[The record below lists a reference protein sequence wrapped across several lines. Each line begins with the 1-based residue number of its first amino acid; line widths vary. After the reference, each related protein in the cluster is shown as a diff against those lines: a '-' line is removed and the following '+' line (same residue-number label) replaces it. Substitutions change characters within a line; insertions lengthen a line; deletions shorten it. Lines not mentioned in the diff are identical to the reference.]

1 MKSVFP
7 WRSQSQETNQLK
19 LKLEDIISANHQW
32 MLAGQPVNNFLLLK
46 ENSLNFFSRNYVK
59 YIYEIVFLFIGLLR
73 IISLFLGQKPQK
85 GNDVFMHIDHLIGS
99 TQFGYIEDLEYRHKN
114 YFKIFNDG
122 IESKYII
129 LDEYDRKAFTGITQI
144 SFQDLFKELRVNAR
158 ESSVLLGRIRS
169 VKFLSLI
176 LSNAVKNIAVFSYL
190 SLLFRYIKDSKD
202 DVKFFSG
209 GSELFAS
216 AAIKESV
223 TTYLLK
229 HGAMS
234 QMSKHCFLKYAHV
247 YVYSKD
253 DLEHIKEISPETKV
267 SIYASPTIINKTN
280 KVIVFGTHRDLNELK
295 LLSEMTNFFVQRGIQ
310 PFYKC
315 HPIMTEDQQKIISE
329 SVGVEIISNK
339 VDGSELIQQL
349 HPSFCIGFASTT
361 LCESLNAGII
371 PICTQRESEQEEL
384 EEEAIVYPFNERA
397 LSWLKDKKLILSAL
411 DNQNKYDEIIQSLRG
426 AKEI

>member
-1 MKSVFP
+1 
-7 WRSQSQETNQLK
+7 
-19 LKLEDIISANHQW
+19 
-32 MLAGQPVNNFLLLK
+32 MLAGQPINNFLLSKESSLK
-46 ENSLNFFSRNYVK
+46 FFSRNYVK

-73 IISLFLGQKPQK
+73 IISLFISQKPQK
-85 GNDVFMHIDHLIGS
+85 DNDVFMHIDHLIGS

-122 IESKYII
+122 IESKHRI

-169 VKFLSLI
+169 LKFLSLI
-176 LSNAVKNIAVFSYL
+176 VPNAVKNIAVFSYL

-202 DVKFFSG
+202 DIKFFSG
-209 GSELFAS
+209 GSELFAA

-223 TTYLLK
+223 ITYLLK

-280 KVIVFGTHRDLNELK
+280 KVIFFGSHRDLNELK
-295 LLSEMTNFFVQRGIQ
+295 LLSEMTIFFVQIGMQ

-315 HPIMTEDQQKIISE
+315 HPTMTEDQQKIISE

-349 HPSFCIGFASTT
+349 YPSFCIGWASTT

-426 AKEI
+426 ALNQSCDLADES

>member
-1 MKSVFP
+1 
-7 WRSQSQETNQLK
+7 LK
-19 LKLEDIISANHQW
+19 LKLGDIISANHQW
-32 MLAGQPVNNFLLLK
+32 MLAGQTLNNFLLSN
-46 ENSLNFFSRNYVK
+46 ENSLKFFSRNYVK

-73 IISLFLGQKPQK
+73 IISLFLSQKPQK
-85 GNDVFMHIDHLIGS
+85 GNDVFMHIDHLIGI

-169 VKFLSLI
+169 LKFLSLI
-176 LSNAVKNIAVFSYL
+176 VPNAAKNIAVFSYL

-280 KVIVFGTHRDLNELK
+280 KVIFFGTLRDLNELK

-329 SVGVEIISNK
+329 SVGGEIMNNK
-339 VDGSELIQQL
+339 FDGSELIQQL
-349 HPSFCIGFASTT
+349 HPSFCIGWASTT

-384 EEEAIVYPFNERA
+384 KEEAIVYPFNERT

-426 AKEI
+426 AKEIQ

>member
-1 MKSVFP
+1 
-7 WRSQSQETNQLK
+7 
-19 LKLEDIISANHQW
+19 
-32 MLAGQPVNNFLLLK
+32 
-46 ENSLNFFSRNYVK
+46 
-59 YIYEIVFLFIGLLR
+59 
-73 IISLFLGQKPQK
+73 
-85 GNDVFMHIDHLIGS
+85 MHIDHLIGS

-176 LSNAVKNIAVFSYL
+176 LPNAVKNIAIFSYL

-280 KVIVFGTHRDLNELK
+280 KVIFFGTHRDLNELK

-315 HPIMTEDQQKIISE
+315 HPTMTEDQQKIISE

-371 PICTQRESEQEEL
+371 PICTHQEL
-384 EEEAIVYPFNERA
+384 KKHAIVYPFHERA
-397 LSWLKDKKLILSAL
+397 LSWFKDKKLILSAL
-411 DNQNKYDEIIQSLRG
+411 DNQNKYDEIIQSLRVT
-426 AKEI
+426 KEIQ

>member
-1 MKSVFP
+1 M
-7 WRSQSQETNQLK
+7 
-19 LKLEDIISANHQW
+19 
-32 MLAGQPVNNFLLLK
+32 
-46 ENSLNFFSRNYVK
+46 
-59 YIYEIVFLFIGLLR
+59 
-73 IISLFLGQKPQK
+73 
-85 GNDVFMHIDHLIGS
+85 
-99 TQFGYIEDLEYRHKN
+99 
-114 YFKIFNDG
+114 
-122 IESKYII
+122 
-129 LDEYDRKAFTGITQI
+129 
-144 SFQDLFKELRVNAR
+144 QDLFKELRVNAR

-169 VKFLSLI
+169 LKFLSLI
-176 LSNAVKNIAVFSYL
+176 VPNAVKNIAVFSYL

-209 GSELFAS
+209 GSELFAA
-216 AAIKESV
+216 AAIKESLI
-223 TTYLLK
+223 TYLLK

-253 DLEHIKEISPETKV
+253 DLEHIREISPETKV

-280 KVIVFGTHRDLNELK
+280 KVIFFGSYRDLNELK
-295 LLSEMTNFFVQRGIQ
+295 LLSEMTNFFVQRGMQ

-315 HPIMTEDQQKIISE
+315 HPTMNEDQHKIISE
-329 SVGVEIISNK
+329 SVGVEIMSNK
-339 VDGSELIQQL
+339 FDGSELIQQL
-349 HPSFCIGFASTT
+349 HPRFCIGWASTA

-384 EEEAIVYPFNERA
+384 KEEGIVYPFNERA

-426 AKEI
+426 ALNQSCDLADES

>member
-1 MKSVFP
+1 
-7 WRSQSQETNQLK
+7 
-19 LKLEDIISANHQW
+19 
-32 MLAGQPVNNFLLLK
+32 MLGGKPVNNFLLSK
-46 ENSLNFFSRNYVK
+46 ENSLKFFSRNYVK

-73 IISLFLGQKPQK
+73 IISLFLSQKPQK
-85 GNDVFMHIDHLIGS
+85 GNDVFMHIDHLIGI
-99 TQFGYIEDLEYRHKN
+99 TQFGYIEDLQYRHKN

-122 IESKYII
+122 IESKHII

-144 SFQDLFKELRVNAR
+144 SLQDLFKELRVNAR

-169 VKFLSLI
+169 LKFLSLI
-176 LSNAVKNIAVFSYL
+176 VPNAVKNIAVFSYL

-209 GSELFAS
+209 GSELFAA
-216 AAIKESV
+216 AAIKESLI
-223 TTYLLK
+223 TYLLK

-253 DLEHIKEISPETKV
+253 DLEHIREISPETKV

-280 KVIVFGTHRDLNELK
+280 KVIFFGTHRDLNELK
-295 LLSEMTNFFVQRGIQ
+295 LLSEMTNFFVQRGMQ

-315 HPIMTEDQQKIISE
+315 HPTMNEDQHKIISE
-329 SVGVEIISNK
+329 SVGVEIMSNK
-339 VDGSELIQQL
+339 FDGSELIQQL
-349 HPSFCIGFASTT
+349 HPRFCIGWASTA

-384 EEEAIVYPFNERA
+384 KEEGIVYPFNERA

-426 AKEI
+426 ALNQSCDLADES

>member
-1 MKSVFP
+1 
-7 WRSQSQETNQLK
+7 
-19 LKLEDIISANHQW
+19 
-32 MLAGQPVNNFLLLK
+32 MLAGQPINNFLLSKESSLK
-46 ENSLNFFSRNYVK
+46 FFSRNYVK

-73 IISLFLGQKPQK
+73 IISLFLSQKPQK
-85 GNDVFMHIDHLIGS
+85 GNDIFMHIDHLIGS

-122 IESKYII
+122 IESKHRI

-169 VKFLSLI
+169 LKFLSLI
-176 LSNAVKNIAVFSYL
+176 VPNAVKNIAVFSYL

-202 DVKFFSG
+202 DIKFFSG
-209 GSELFAS
+209 GSELFAA

-223 TTYLLK
+223 ITYLLK

-280 KVIVFGTHRDLNELK
+280 KVIVFGSHKELRDLNELK
-295 LLSEMTNFFVQRGIQ
+295 LLSEITNFFVQRGIQ

-329 SVGVEIISNK
+329 SVGAEIISNK

-371 PICTQRESEQEEL
+371 PICTHQELKEY
-384 EEEAIVYPFNERA
+384 AIVYPFNERA
-397 LSWLKDKKLILSAL
+397 LSWFKDKKLILSAL

-426 AKEI
+426 TLNQSCDLADEA

>member
-1 MKSVFP
+1 
-7 WRSQSQETNQLK
+7 
-19 LKLEDIISANHQW
+19 
-32 MLAGQPVNNFLLLK
+32 MLAGQPVNNFLLSKESSLK
-46 ENSLNFFSRNYVK
+46 FFSRNYIK
-59 YIYEIVFLFIGLLR
+59 YIYEIIFLFIGLLR
-73 IISLFLGQKPQK
+73 IISLFLSQKPQK
-85 GNDVFMHIDHLIGS
+85 GNDIFMHIDHLIGS

-122 IESKYII
+122 IESKHII
-129 LDEYDRKAFTGITQI
+129 LDEYDRKAFTGITKI
-144 SFQDLFKELRVNAR
+144 SFQDLFKELRINAK
-158 ESSVLLGRIRS
+158 ESSVLLGQIRT

-176 LSNAVKNIAVFSYL
+176 VPNAVKNIAVFSYL

-202 DVKFFSG
+202 DIKFFSG

-280 KVIVFGTHRDLNELK
+280 KVIFFGSHLELRDLNELK
-295 LLSEMTNFFVQRGIQ
+295 LLSEITDFFAQIGIQ
-310 PFYKC
+310 TFYKG
-315 HPIMTEDQQKIISE
+315 HPVMTEDQQKIISK
-329 SVGVEIISNK
+329 SVGIEIINNK
-339 VDGSELIQQL
+339 FDGSELIQQL
-349 HPSFCIGFASTT
+349 HPSFCIGWASTT

-384 EEEAIVYPFNERA
+384 KEEAIVYPFNERT
-397 LSWLKDKKLILSAL
+397 LSWFKDKKLILSAF
-411 DNQNKYDEIIQSLRG
+411 DNQKKYNEIIQSLRG
-426 AKEI
+426 AINQSCDLEDLA